1 MPTLDR
7 PCEIAVIPRGIKYRV
22 NLVAG
27 PARDYICEL
36 FHGHFQLPELS
47 PLGTSALANPRDF
60 QVPMAA
66 FDGTVSDGVATC
78 EAADWTVINK
88 FNGKLFSCTRN
99 QTLFD
104 IAAWHGTYYPYK
116 YDLGRFN
123 VIGSLLYDHPDPCIF
138 TVLTAPSYREPGT
151 ALIDF
156 AVFPPRWQVM
166 EDTYWLP
173 PFHLNTMSEFV
184 GMIMKEADPSGD
196 MVFKPFGGMITGPM
210 TPHGSTTKEH
220 EEERA
225 KEFKPK
231 KIGMEP
237 FLAFLFE
244 SKVMWRV
251 EKRDQSMFRAR
262 NNCFLCIHVVV
273 CVIWIRK

>member
-1 MPTLDR
+1 MLTLHR

-22 NLVAG
+22 NLVDG
-27 PARDYICEL
+27 PARGYICEL
-36 FHGHFQLPELS
+36 FHGHFHLPELG
-47 PLGTSALANPRDF
+47 PLGTSALVNPRDF
-60 QVPMAA
+60 QVPTAV
-66 FDGTVSDGVATC
+66 FDGTDSDGVATC
-78 EAADWTVINK
+78 EAAEWTLINK
-88 FNGKLFSCTRN
+88 FNGKLFSCTRG
-99 QTLFD
+99 QTPFD
-104 IAAWHGTYYPYK
+104 VAAWHGTYYPYK

-123 VIGSLLYDHPDPCIF
+123 VVGSLLYDHPDPCIF

-166 EDTYWLP
+166 ENTYWLP

-196 MVFKPFGGMITGPM
+196 LVFKPFGGMMTGPM
-210 TPHGSTTKEH
+210 TPHGSTKKEH
-220 EEERA
+220 EEERM

-231 KIGMEP
+231 KVATEP

-244 SKVMWRV
+244 SELMMGLTEAGLENV
-251 EKRDQSMFRAR
+251 ES
-262 NNCFLCIHVVV
+262 N
-273 CVIWIRK
+273 